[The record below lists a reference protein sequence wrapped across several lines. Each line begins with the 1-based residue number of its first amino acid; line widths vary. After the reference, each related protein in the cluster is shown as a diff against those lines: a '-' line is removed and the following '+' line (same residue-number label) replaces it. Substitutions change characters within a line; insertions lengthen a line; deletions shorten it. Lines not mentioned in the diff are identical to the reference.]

1 METNET
7 SDYVPVKDR
16 AKIAAIV
23 TSVESHLLS
32 VKRNVFEIGKC
43 LSKAKH
49 ILPHG
54 TFQRFITDHF
64 NKELP
69 YSTANLYMK
78 IYDKFQL
85 TPRAVQYLP
94 ITFLL
99 KLTDNSFP
107 EEVLNIIK
115 ENASSDSIDVQ
126 IISDA
131 FAKFKNKEINLS
143 QFEAV
148 AKNQIDLATEMEWGR
163 TEKRN
168 SKAMADTTHNC
179 FRALSKAVNKIDT
192 MTNNM
197 IYFLYPEQKQI
208 IIKDIDEAIRLLEK
222 LKLNLD
228 NKSYCQPLFVVQ
240 ANDMTGRRELVAN
253 NFGENSNN

>member
-7 SDYVPVKDR
+7 NDYVPVKDR

-23 TSVESHLLS
+23 TRVESHLLL

-43 LSKAKH
+43 LSEAKH

-54 TFQRFITDHF
+54 TFQRFITEHF

-69 YSTANLYMK
+69 YCTANLYMK
-78 IYDKFQL
+78 IYDKFRL
-85 TPRAVQYLP
+85 TPKAVLYLP

-99 KLTDNSFP
+99 RLTDSSFP
-107 EEVLNIIK
+107 DLVLNIIM
-115 ENASSDSIDVQ
+115 ENSTSDSIDYQ

-131 FAKFKNKEINLS
+131 FTRFKNKEIDLP

-148 AKNQIDLATEMEWGR
+148 AKDQIDLATQMEWGR

-179 FRALSKAVNKIDT
+179 FRALSKAVSKIDT

-197 IYFLYPEQKQI
+197 IYFLYPEQKKDI
-208 IIKDIDEAIRLLEK
+208 VKDIDDAISKLEK

-228 NKSYCQPLFVVQ
+228 NKTYQQILVIEPNSI
-240 ANDMTGRRELVAN
+240 TGRRELVAN
-253 NFGENSNN
+253 N